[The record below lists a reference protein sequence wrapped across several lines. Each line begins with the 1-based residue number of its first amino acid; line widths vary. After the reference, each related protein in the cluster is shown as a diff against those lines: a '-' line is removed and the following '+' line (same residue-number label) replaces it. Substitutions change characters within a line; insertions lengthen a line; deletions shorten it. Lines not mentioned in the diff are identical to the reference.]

1 MPALN
6 TTQGH
11 HRVDTSNVVYL
22 HRGHT
27 ARHELEPHC
36 TPQEQEP
43 TLIDHIRDIAALA
56 FIVGTAGVLWVI
68 GGCPGLQFMG
78 N

>member
-1 MPALN
+1 MNALN

-11 HRVDTSNVVYL
+11 SRVNGDNVVYL

-27 ARHELEPHC
+27 HELVPHC

-43 TLIDHIRDIAALA
+43 GPTLLDDAKSIAGLVLVIG
-56 FIVGTAGVLWVI
+56 IVGMAITSW
-68 GGCPGLQFMG
+68 
-78 N
+78 

>member
-11 HRVDTSNVVYL
+11 SRVNGDNVVYL

-27 ARHELEPHC
+27 HELVPHC

-43 TLIDHIRDIAALA
+43 TLIDDIKDVAALA
-56 FIVGTAGVLWVI
+56 IVVGIAGAPWVKA
-68 GGCPGLQFMG
+68 GCPGLHVIG
-78 N
+78 G